1 MIKKKSEIMSIDF
14 KKAKK
19 QIKQTLH
26 DLSCFIWDKV
36 LKNGPSQKSEVIRQ
50 TLSLQIF

>member
-1 MIKKKSEIMSIDF
+1 MSINLKKK
-14 KKAKK
+14 KK
-19 QIKQTLH
+19 IKRISH

-36 LKNGPSQKSEVIRQ
+36 LKNGASKKSEVIRQ